1 MTAFDAMIL
10 AGGRGERLGGMDK
23 AAVVIDGVTLLDRV
37 VTAASGATRVICVGP
52 ERDTSRPERDAPR
65 PVRWTR
71 EHPPGGGPV
80 AALASG
86 LELVEAPVV
95 VVLAVDLPFVT
106 SDLVGSLVERC
117 TRADAAMAVDGA
129 GIHQPLLAAYRTEA
143 LRGRLHSLGDPAGA
157 SMKDLIEGL
166 DHANIPAPAEARDI
180 DTPAD
185 LERERAKLDPS
196 GNR

>member
-10 AGGRGERLGGMDK
+10 AGGRGERLGGVDK
-23 AAVVIDGVTLLDRV
+23 AALEFHGVSLLDRV

-52 ERDTSRPERDAPR
+52 EGDISR

-80 AALASG
+80 AALTSG

-106 SDLVGSLVERC
+106 PDVVSLLVEGC
-117 TRADAAMAVDGA
+117 VGADVALAEDDA
-129 GIHQPLLAAYRTEA
+129 GIHQPLLAAYRTET
-143 LRGRLHSLGDPAGA
+143 LRARVRSLSDSAGV
-157 SMKDLIEGL
+157 SMNSLIAGL
-166 DHANIPAPAEARDI
+166 DRVTISAPDASQDI
-180 DTPAD
+180 DTPKD
-185 LERERAKLDPS
+185 LERLGIRPP
-196 GNR
+196 RRTVR